1 MQPTTRASDVEKM
14 QSNVGRILIGVAGV
28 VLIGL
33 VGFMI
38 PGLLT
43 PTTYRLAPQSSGT
56 LSVDL
61 PERWPVTWQADSS
74 VRSQSKTKD
83 TTIEVAAVP
92 WLRPRLEAE
101 GPEQVLRESLSQ
113 LGATQSIAVVHVEPD
128 GTRVPCAVSHG
139 PVRLRLEN
147 DGERD
152 PSDGEERSGVV
163 SAMCLLTDGELLSAT
178 FAGPTQDWERAGPE
192 LLTAILR
199 SARGFETVPD
209 LQCARP
215 DLTPEARERLSCPG
229 S

>member
-1 MQPTTRASDVEKM
+1 M
-14 QSNVGRILIGVAGV
+14 QSNVGRILIGLAGV

-43 PTTYRLAPQSSGT
+43 PTTYRLTPQSSGA

-61 PERWPVTWQADSS
+61 PERWPVTWRADGS

-83 TTIEVAAVP
+83 VTIDVEAMP
-92 WLRPRLEAE
+92 WLRSRLEAE
-101 GPEQVLRESLSQ
+101 GPEQVLGASLSQ
-113 LGATQSIAVVHVEPD
+113 LGATESIAVVHVEPD
-128 GTRVPCAVSHG
+128 GTRVPCAVSQG
-139 PVRLRLEN
+139 PVRLRPEN
-147 DGERD
+147 DGEND
-152 PSDGEERSGVV
+152 PSGGEGRSGLV

-178 FAGPTQDWERAGPE
+178 FAGPTHGWERAGPE
-192 LLTAILR
+192 LLAAILR

-215 DLTPEARERLSCPG
+215 DLTPEARARLGCPG